1 MVSRMECFYIKYDK
15 FSISIFKYSLFQAM
29 NQTIQKDFYYW
40 NYETDLELILLI
52 DNLILIVFIND
63 GVIKKAV

>member
-1 MVSRMECFYIKYDK
+1 
-15 FSISIFKYSLFQAM
+15 M
-29 NQTIQKDFYYW
+29 NQTIQKGFNYW

-52 DNLILIVFIND
+52 DNLILFVFIND

>member
-1 MVSRMECFYIKYDK
+1 
-15 FSISIFKYSLFQAM
+15 M
-29 NQTIQKDFYYW
+29 NKTIQKGFHYW

-52 DNLILIVFIND
+52 DNLILFAFIND